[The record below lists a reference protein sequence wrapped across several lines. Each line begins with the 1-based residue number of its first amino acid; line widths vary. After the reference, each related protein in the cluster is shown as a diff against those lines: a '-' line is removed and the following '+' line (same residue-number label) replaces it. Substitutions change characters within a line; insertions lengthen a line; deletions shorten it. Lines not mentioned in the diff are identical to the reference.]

1 MSYDVPPNYTPPP
14 EYSWVEQVNRI
25 EDGVNAASDAIR
37 IREEIARQ
45 IGHVAVQGTSQ
56 QR

>member
-1 MSYDVPPNYTPPP
+1 MDYTPPP
-14 EYSWVEQVNRI
+14 DYGYVQQVDQVNQI
-25 EDGVNAASDAIR
+25 QDGINAASDAIR
-37 IREEIARQ
+37 IQDEIARQ